1 MSVPLSVCLSVC
13 LYMCLSACLS
23 VPSFASEVGVIIM
36 NIKYFISFL
45 FHTPHEAVVVAVII
59 SLGDLFGISEM
70 VYVCFGCRFVVVVV
84 ALPAIVCS
92 T

>member
-1 MSVPLSVCLSVC
+1 MSVPLSVCLSLHV
-13 LYMCLSACLS
+13 SVCLS

-36 NIKYFISFL
+36 NIKYFISFS
-45 FHTPHEAVVVAVII
+45 FHTPHEAVVV

-70 VYVCFGCRFVVVVV
+70 VYVCFGCRFVVVVAVVVV

>member
-1 MSVPLSVCLSVC
+1 MCLSV
-13 LYMCLSACLS
+13 CLS

-36 NIKYFISFL
+36 NIKYFISFS
-45 FHTPHEAVVVAVII
+45 FHTSHEAVVVVVVAII

-84 ALPAIVCS
+84 VVALPAIVCS